1 MKPNMKYKAVAYSGR
16 RANLNMYD
24 ELWWN
29 ITVKK
34 WDLWIKGNS
43 CMNMLVWCS
52 EVEEEV
58 WLLGGVWKPAENEAG
73 SVVML
78 VCACQ
83 EILRAE
89 QCGRFWYVIPGSIP
103 YLLNK
108 HSVHSML
115 GGFACVRELAVH
127 YSYFKPVPP
136 LNGRSVLSII
146 IAQPGISCTLHQCYH
161 HLRAHNILSFMGN
174 IQRVKE
180 RGLSSYGGTK

>member
-1 MKPNMKYKAVAYSGR
+1 
-16 RANLNMYD
+16 
-24 ELWWN
+24 
-29 ITVKK
+29 
-34 WDLWIKGNS
+34 
-43 CMNMLVWCS
+43 
-52 EVEEEV
+52 
-58 WLLGGVWKPAENEAG
+58 LLGGVWKPAENEAG

-136 LNGRSVLSII
+136 LNGRSILSII
-146 IAQPGISCTLHQCYH
+146 ISQPGISCTLHQCYH

-180 RGLSSYGGTK
+180 RGLSSYGGTKQAQKSGEDN